1 MSTIRIISDPTILFG
16 KPVIVGTRIS
26 VELIL
31 DKLGDGDSIADLLD
45 DYPHL
50 SVADI
55 RAAIQFAAQAIR
67 IDTVYPFELAS
78 V

>member
-31 DKLGDGDSIADLLD
+31 DKLGAGDSIADLLD

>member
-1 MSTIRIISDPTILFG
+1 MSIIRIISDPTILFG